1 MKPITK
7 DTTIGEI
14 LRTCEDAAA
23 ILTSC
28 GMHCVYCPSAA
39 GETLEQ
45 ACEVHQ
51 MDCEEILELLNQ
63 DA

>member
-1 MKPITK
+1 MGITK
-7 DTTIGEI
+7 DTKIGQI
-14 LRTCEDAAA
+14 LRMNPDAAD

-39 GETLEQ
+39 NETLEQ

-51 MDCEEILELLNQ
+51 MDVEEVLALLNE
-63 DA
+63 D

>member
-1 MKPITK
+1 MKVTK
-7 DTTIGEI
+7 DTRIGEI
-14 LRTCEDAAA
+14 LKTVPDAAE

-39 GETLEQ
+39 METLEQ

-51 MDCEEILELLNQ
+51 MDCEEVLALLNE
-63 DA
+63 D